1 MSTRRGSFLLF
12 RNLGYQGFGGV
23 SYIFEPR
30 GHGSSKLGPRQYLE
44 YLMHLARLARSTRQL
59 AAWVR
64 YGSVGLSGAVVNI
77 VGVYFLAEGFGWK
90 LLAALPLAIQLALLN
105 NFIWNES
112 LTFRKVPAADEPR
125 KGLFTRLLRYEVI
138 CFSGALLN
146 AGVTL
151 ILADHGLRAA
161 RAAAGGVLTGGFWN
175 FLLNVPAI
183 WRVWG
188 ASRPRPA

>member
-1 MSTRRGSFLLF
+1 M
-12 RNLGYQGFGGV
+12 N
-23 SYIFEPR
+23 IW
-30 GHGSSKLGPRQYLE
+30 RQF
-44 YLMHLARLARSTRQL
+44 

-77 VGVYFLAEGFGWK
+77 VGVYFLTEDFGWK

-105 NFIWNES
+105 NFIWNET
-112 LTFRKVPAADEPR
+112 LTFRKAPAAGEPR
-125 KGLFTRLLRYEVI
+125 EGLFTRLLRYEVI

-161 RAAAGGVLTGGFWN
+161 LAAAGGVLTGGFWN